1 MKVHVHLDG
10 FALRETLAAYGIEAY
25 VRVCGVEHGCW
36 TVSND
41 TREIVRDE
49 MPALAR
55 SK

>member
-1 MKVHVHLDG
+1 MKAHVHLDG
-10 FALRETLAAYGIEAY
+10 FALRVQLEHYGITAY
-25 VRVCGVEHGCW
+25 VRTCGVEPGCW

-55 SK
+55 SH